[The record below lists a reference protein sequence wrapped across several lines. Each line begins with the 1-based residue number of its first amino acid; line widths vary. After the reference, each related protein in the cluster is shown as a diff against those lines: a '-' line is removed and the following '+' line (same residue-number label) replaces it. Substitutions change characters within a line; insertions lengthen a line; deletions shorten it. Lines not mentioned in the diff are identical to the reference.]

1 MMTIKDYA
9 VDVDKTIEEIEALC
23 DKIGID
29 YKDENTDLDETSIIE
44 LDNELQNEENQNEE
58 NQNEE
63 IVNDEIE
70 EERRLEEEVEDKA
83 EELANE
89 TNIDLDDTT
98 SFTKVKQKQARK
110 NDNIKSKKEFLKERK
125 KIYKHREKLQ
135 SNETTIDDNII
146 IYKEN
151 MTVTD
156 LANELSVTPIELVKK
171 LMGLGIMASV
181 NQSLDFDSAEVLV
194 AEYDKV
200 LKKEETQDIANFE
213 NYEIEDKEDD
223 LVPRP
228 PVVTIMGHVDHGK
241 TTLLDAI
248 RNTDVVSGEA
258 GGITQ
263 AIGAYSVKY
272 NNKLITFIDTPGH
285 AAFTEMR
292 ARGASITDIVIIIV
306 AADDG
311 IMPQTIEAIDH
322 AKAAKV
328 PIIVAINKIDKPDA
342 NIDRVMTGLVENG
355 LTPEEW
361 GGDVIVNK
369 ISAKTGVGINELLE
383 NILLVAEMQE
393 YKANPNRYA
402 TGTVIESKKD
412 NKVGTMATLL
422 IQNGTLRLGDPIVVG
437 NYYGKVRTLK
447 DDRGN
452 NIVEAKPSTPVE
464 ITGLSDIPSAGDKF
478 MAFESE
484 KQAKEIAHER
494 QLKAKKAD
502 TNLAGMSLEDLFGRI
517 KEGEKEI
524 NVVLKADVNGS
535 LEAVKG
541 VLEKIDV
548 EGVKVNIIRAGVG
561 AVTESD
567 VVLASASKAIIIAF
581 NVRSNNAT
589 LDTAKEYGIEIKYY
603 DIIYKVAE
611 DMEKAMKG
619 MLDPEFEEKV
629 IGQVEVRQI
638 FKFSKVGLIA
648 GCHVISGIIKSNAK
662 ARIIRDN
669 IVIYNGEVN
678 TLQHEKDQVKEVKK
692 DMDCGITLTNCQDY
706 KEKDIIEVYELV
718 EIKK

>member
-44 LDNELQNEENQNEE
+44 LDNELQNEE